1 MFIGILNVLVIY
13 SKSVFVGSVTA
24 RRLQRKMVRVAAEIS
39 PTLLNGLIPLLKNTS
54 CYTYESLSNM

>member
-39 PTLLNGLIPLLKNTS
+39 PILLNGLIPLLKNTS